1 MKRRRSRIPL
11 FPLQGM
17 ARAPVRYKRK
27 IAHTGRRVKVQTLRL
42 SPDEKQAL
50 QRIREVNPLMC
61 RGMAHGLP
69 KLYRVVSKLRE
80 KGLVTKEGFRY
91 YPTKYAFLLPK
102 QLTLAQVR
110 EKIKRKKQRGIDWRN
125 IFK

>member
-1 MKRRRSRIPL
+1 M
-11 FPLQGM
+11 FPVQGM

-27 IAHTGRRVKVQTLRL
+27 VAHTGRRVKVQTVRL

-61 RGMAHGLP
+61 RGMARGLP

-80 KGLVTKEGFRY
+80 KGLVAKEGFRY
-91 YPTKYAFLLPK
+91 YPTKFAYLLPK
-102 QLTLAQVR
+102 QLTLKQVR
-110 EKIKRKKQRGIDWRN
+110 EKIKRKQRARIDWRN
-125 IFK
+125 LFK